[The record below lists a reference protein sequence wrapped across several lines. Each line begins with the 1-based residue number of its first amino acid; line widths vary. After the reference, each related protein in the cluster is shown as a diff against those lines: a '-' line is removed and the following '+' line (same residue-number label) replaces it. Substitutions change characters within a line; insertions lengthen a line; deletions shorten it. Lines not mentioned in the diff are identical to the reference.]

1 MSLFPEQNKMD
12 YESNLKNKIASEIKD
27 IVDNSNTRF
36 LIYILKSIKN
46 INNFEWLRF
55 IENEKIA
62 FEAKYNKYYRDYPNE
77 FDEFLLYEKVE
88 KWEILNEN

>member
-12 YESNLKNKIASEIKD
+12 YESNIKSKVVSEIKD

-46 INNFEWLRF
+46 INNLEWLRF
-55 IENEKIA
+55 IESAKIA

>member
-36 LIYILKSIKN
+36 LIYILKSIR
-46 INNFEWLRF
+46 E
-55 IENEKIA
+55 
-62 FEAKYNKYYRDYPNE
+62 
-77 FDEFLLYEKVE
+77 
-88 KWEILNEN
+88 

>member
-1 MSLFPEQNKMD
+1 MSIFPEQNKMD
-12 YESNLKNKIASEIKD
+12 FESNLKNKIASEIKD
-27 IVDNSNTRF
+27 IVDNSNIRF

-46 INNFEWLRF
+46 MNNFDWLSF
-55 IENEKIA
+55 IEHAKIA
-62 FEAKYNKYYRDYPNE
+62 FEVKYNKYYRDYPNE